1 MVNAVALPAS
11 DCDHSSARRA
21 PSIWHVELAPLLAL
35 LPDAVLLGLLRVF
48 ALTVA
53 PKHGFYFTTEA
64 FLIVY
69 ACFAVVRAVHIGANS
84 HDGLGRYSPQL
95 ARRARQAFYAGLR
108 RQPARIALVVLA
120 LLLAALS
127 LDMLTAGTGTQ
138 FRLNVH
144 LTVMLLELAAWL
156 RYGSMLAIASARW
169 VPSRR
174 PSFARA
180 RVLVS
185 KQRSAV
191 ARALWPAHILIC
203 VAALSSLAAYG
214 GRAGVMVLGGGNPR
228 LVLCWTAALCA
239 CLAWLALARLSYG
252 SLAVLQNA
260 GKRRAA

>member
-1 MVNAVALPAS
+1 
-11 DCDHSSARRA
+11 
-21 PSIWHVELAPLLAL
+21 LAPLLAL

-48 ALTVA
+48 SLTVA

-69 ACFAVVRAVHIGANS
+69 ACFAVARAVHIGANS

-95 ARRARQAFYAGLR
+95 ARRAGQAFYAGLR
-108 RQPARIALVVLA
+108 RQLATIALVVLP

-127 LDMLTAGTGTQ
+127 LDMATAGAQ

-144 LTVMLLELAAWL
+144 LTVMFLELAAWL

-174 PSFARA
+174 PSLAKA
-180 RVLVS
+180 RVVVS

-191 ARALWPAHILIC
+191 VRSLWPAHALIC
-203 VAALSSLAAYG
+203 AAALSSLAAYG
-214 GRAGVMVLGGGNPR
+214 SRVGGVVVLGSGGNPR
-228 LVLCWTAALCA
+228 LVLCWTAALSA
-239 CLAWLALARLSYG
+239 CLAWLALAQLSYG
-252 SLAVLQNA
+252 SLAVLRRA
-260 GKRRAA
+260 GKRRAG